1 MSESGKQSGEDDE
14 SYSGSSEED
23 DWDPSYDY
31 TGEESGLDDDDEEE
45 ERAAEFSDDDDDDDG
60 RGVVDR
66 LRGDE
71 EDWQYCEQGA
81 VPRRL
86 EPPQVYAP
94 DRGPPLLDFLFVLTA
109 FFAAVFAAYY
119 TIFTETGLS

>member
-1 MSESGKQSGEDDE
+1 MSESGKQSGEEDE

-86 EPPQVYAP
+86 EPPQVVVPYF
-94 DRGPPLLDFLFVLTA
+94 FLNGMLQKVW
-109 FFAAVFAAYY
+109 
-119 TIFTETGLS
+119 